1 MLRKILFRNSTNFQ
15 FIFATLGALVGLT
28 ALCLSFHLILDVRSF
43 HSGEEELFGP
53 NQIVIQK
60 KVTKFSTLGM
70 NSTDFT
76 EEDLNELE
84 NKEFIIDVA
93 PFKSVDFQVAI
104 SEVKGDGLPPFY
116 ADMFFQSI
124 PDRFMDIDVDWE
136 WSEESEYIPIVLP
149 RDFIMIIN
157 YGIAQSQGFNQIS
170 EELLMAARLNI
181 HLKGEKKK
189 DIMMGRVVG
198 FSQKISSILV
208 PESFLDYANATYG
221 SGTPLPPNRVFI
233 EIKDDSYGE
242 LEDLMEEM
250 NLDIAKSA
258 IDVVKV
264 KTIIGVIIGIFG
276 IASILIT
283 LLSLM
288 GFVQYSQLA
297 LSKAS
302 YEIQTLLRIG
312 YSVQKI
318 VKTFISSLT
327 IIFGA
332 ITAAAIIIM
341 ILVKVFI
348 VNTWL
353 DRNGIHLEESS
364 ILPTILLALC
374 CFGLFV
380 GANYLNVR
388 KTVRNLGNS
397 DKR

>member
-15 FIFATLGALVGLT
+15 FIFATIGALVGLT
-28 ALCLSFHLILDVRSF
+28 ALCLSFQLMLDVRSF
-43 HSGEEELFGP
+43 HSGEDELFGP
-53 NQIVIQK
+53 NSVVIQK

-76 EEDLNELE
+76 EEDIQALQ
-84 NKEFIIDVA
+84 NKTFITDVA
-93 PFKSVDFQVAI
+93 PFQSADFQVAI

-124 PDRFMDIDVDWE
+124 PDRFMDIEVDWE
-136 WSEESEYIPIVLP
+136 WNENSEYIPIVLP
-149 RDFIMIIN
+149 KDFIMIIN

-181 HLKGEKKK
+181 HLKGETKKE
-189 DIMMGRVVG
+189 IMMGRVVG

-208 PESFLDYANATYG
+208 PQSFLDYANAKYG
-221 SGTPLPPNRVFI
+221 SGNKVSPSRVFI
-233 EIKDDSYGE
+233 TIKDDSYGE

-258 IDVVKV
+258 IDVVKI

-276 IASILIT
+276 IAALLIT

-288 GFVQYSQLA
+288 GFVQYSQLV

-312 YSVQKI
+312 YSVKMI
-318 VKTFISSLT
+318 VKTFILQMA

-332 ITAAAIIIM
+332 ITLAAISVMLITKIAF
-341 ILVKVFI
+341 VD
-348 VNTWL
+348 TWL
-353 DRNGIHLEESS
+353 DKNGIHLEESS
-364 ILPTILLALC
+364 ILPTIGLALL
-374 CFGLFV
+374 CFILFILS
-380 GANYLNVR
+380 NYLNVR
-388 KTVRNLGNS
+388 KTVRQLG
-397 DKR
+397 KT

>member
-1 MLRKILFRNSTNFQ
+1 MLKKILFKNSTNFQ
-15 FIFATLGALVGLT
+15 FVFATLGALVGLT
-28 ALCLSFHLILDVRSF
+28 ALCLSFQLMLDVRSF
-43 HSGEEELFGP
+43 HSGEEDLFGP

-60 KVTKFSTLGM
+60 KVTKLSTLGM
-70 NSTDFT
+70 NNTDFT
-76 EEDLNELE
+76 EKDLAELE
-84 NKEFIIDVA
+84 NKEFITDVA

-124 PDRFMDIDVDWE
+124 PDRFMDIEVDWE
-136 WSEESEYIPIVLP
+136 WNENSEYIPIVLP

-181 HLKGEKKK
+181 HLKGETKK

-208 PESFLDYANATYG
+208 PDSFLNYANANYG
-221 SGTPLPPNRVFI
+221 SGKKHAPNRIFI
-233 EIKDDSYGE
+233 TIKDDSYGE
-242 LEDLMEEM
+242 LEELMDDM

-258 IDVVKV
+258 IDVVKI

-312 YSVQKI
+312 YSVKMI
-318 VKTFISSLT
+318 VNTFVKQLA
-327 IIFGA
+327 IIFGV
-332 ITAAAIIIM
+332 ITLAAISIM
-341 ILVKVFI
+341 LLIKMLF
-348 VNTWL
+348 VNNWL
-353 DRNGIHLEESS
+353 ADNGIHLEESS
-364 ILPTILLALC
+364 VLPSVLLAIG
-374 CFGLFV
+374 CFGLFIV
-380 GANYLNVR
+380 SNLLNVR
-388 KTVRNLGNS
+388 KTVRNLG
-397 DKR
+397 KL